1 MKYFLLFIIYCMMT
15 FSCFAQEALWNIS
28 DIQSP
33 VINKDNTV
41 TFRLYAPKAGMV
53 EIQGDF
59 LPPVKLR
66 SSQGILYDG
75 PGKAKMQ
82 KFQSGLWV
90 YTTQPLA
97 SELYCYSFL
106 IDGRQVQDPNNVYQ
120 IRDVASVTS
129 IFIIGG
135 GIGDNYNVQ
144 DVPHGTVSKVWYDSP
159 VLGMEQ
165 RRMTVYTPAGYETSS
180 RKYPVLY
187 LLHGAG
193 GDEDSWA
200 DLGRATQ
207 ILDNLI
213 ASGKAEP
220 MIVVMP
226 NGVAS
231 RQAAPGQEPG
241 TMVKPEMWV
250 KGMMEGSYEKAF
262 PDIMR
267 YVEKHYRTINKK
279 THRAIA
285 GLSMGGFHTI
295 QISANYPDKFDY
307 VGPFS
312 AVIISDKPGNNRD
325 FYEDFDKKLDIQF
338 SKVPKLYWTA
348 IGKADIFLYEE
359 NARFRKKL
367 DEKGYKYTYMETE
380 GGHIWKDWRIHLTA
394 FIQKIFK

>member
-180 RKYPVLY
+180 RKYPGLY

-338 SKVPKLYWTA
+338 SKL
-348 IGKADIFLYEE
+348 
-359 NARFRKKL
+359 L
-367 DEKGYKYTYMETE
+367 DC
-380 GGHIWKDWRIHLTA
+380 HR
-394 FIQKIFK
+394 